1 MPNVFSGTFTRR
13 FLPHFSRV
21 GQHRGGII
29 HFGLIR
35 LSRLQFYVELLLI
48 VEPFD
53 FFFTAVP
60 ITVGEFWWNLLQ
72 ILGTKKV
79 VRSPL

>member
-35 LSRLQFYVELLLI
+35 LSRQRQQLQVVHQEI
-48 VEPFD
+48 DRPAED
-53 FFFTAVP
+53 RA
-60 ITVGEFWWNLLQ
+60 Q
-72 ILGTKKV
+72 ILVVDQDAGTTFNSV
-79 VRSPL
+79 SIQF